1 MIKHISKKGVPLKI
15 TAEWTD
21 TDYWDRRYEDS
32 DEMVCEN
39 VAGWQIR
46 INGLKFPR
54 GHTDGN
60 GEPDWTYRYTGDG
73 KTEKGKRSA
82 IDQAL
87 QSFEAI

>member
-1 MIKHISKKGVPLKI
+1 MRYLSKKGLPLKI

-54 GHTDGN
+54 GHTDGD
-60 GEPDWTYRYTGDG
+60 GQPDWTYRYTGDG